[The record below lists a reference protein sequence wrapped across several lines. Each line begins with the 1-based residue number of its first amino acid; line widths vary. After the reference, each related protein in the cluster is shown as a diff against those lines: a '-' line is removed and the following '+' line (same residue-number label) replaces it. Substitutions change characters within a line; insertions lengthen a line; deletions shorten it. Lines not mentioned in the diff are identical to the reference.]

1 MMKSAEAWKILFQRA
16 HIKEHYYEKIAS
28 KASVGLD
35 KITVD
40 NFESDIDNNVEIIY
54 RKAHNKTYNFTRY
67 KQLLFLK
74 GAKKP
79 PRSVSVPTV
88 RDKLTLSVL
97 NELIVSVYGDDCKT
111 RLPQLIIN
119 EIFSEVDHYEMF
131 IKLDIKS
138 FYASINQ
145 DKLVRKVKHRIR
157 KPEILHLIESAIQ
170 TESLLIP
177 IKEIKKKE
185 ARTLGIP
192 EGLPISNALANIYLF
207 DLDEK
212 YRSNTNIKYWR
223 FVDDILILLN
233 KKDFSKIKK
242 DIADDIEKLKLS
254 FNDKAD
260 EGKITDGF
268 EYLGYRIS
276 SDLISVRKSSIL
288 KIEQSIQEL
297 FGAVKDDNLKYIEWK
312 LNNKIT
318 GFILDTNKYGWLFFY
333 SQITDLNLLFHLDDL
348 VQKFVVRY
356 KLTGKIKC
364 KKFVRAYHEM
374 RQALHETKYIPNF
387 DDYSIEQK
395 REILVAVY
403 GEEAYS
409 WNEKIVIQR
418 FNLIMSR
425 EIRDIERDI
434 ENFS

>member
-1 MMKSAEAWKILFQRA
+1 
-16 HIKEHYYEKIAS
+16 
-28 KASVGLD
+28 
-35 KITVD
+35 
-40 NFESDIDNNVEIIY
+40 
-54 RKAHNKTYNFTRY
+54 
-67 KQLLFLK
+67 
-74 GAKKP
+74 
-79 PRSVSVPTV
+79 
-88 RDKLTLSVL
+88 
-97 NELIVSVYGDDCKT
+97 
-111 RLPQLIIN
+111 
-119 EIFSEVDHYEMF
+119 MF

-242 DIADDIEKLKLS
+242 DIVDDIEKLKLS

>member
-1 MMKSAEAWKILFQRA
+1 MKATEAWKILFQRD
-16 HIKEHYYEKIAS
+16 HIKEHFYEKIAS

-74 GAKKP
+74 GAKKT

-97 NELIVSVYGDDCKT
+97 NELIVNVYGEDCKT

-119 EIFSEVDHYEMF
+119 EIFSELNNYEMF

-145 DKLVRKVKHRIR
+145 GILVRKIKQRIR
-157 KPEILHLIESAIQ
+157 KLEILYLIESAIQ
-170 TESLLIP
+170 TESLPIP
-177 IKEIKKKE
+177 VKEIKKKE
-185 ARTLGIP
+185 AITQGIP
-192 EGLPISNALANIYLF
+192 EGIPISNALANIYLF

-212 YRSNTNIKYWR
+212 YRSKTSIKYWR
-223 FVDDILILLN
+223 FVDDVLILLN
-233 KKDFSKIKK
+233 KNDFSKIKK
-242 DIADDIEKLKLS
+242 DIASDINKLKLS
-254 FNDKAD
+254 FNDKVD
-260 EGKITDGF
+260 EGNITDGF

-276 SDLISVRKSSIL
+276 SDLVSVRKSSIL
-288 KIEQSIQEL
+288 KIEQSLQEL
-297 FGAVKDDNLKYIEWK
+297 FSATKDSNIKYIEWK

-318 GFILDTNKYGWLFFY
+318 GFILDANKYGWLFFY

-348 VQKFVVRY
+348 VQKFIVRY
-356 KLTGKIKC
+356 NLNGKIRC

-387 DDYSIEQK
+387 DDYSIEEK

-403 GEEAYS
+403 GDEAFL
-409 WNEKIVIQR
+409 WNEKIVNQR
-418 FNLIMSR
+418 FNMIMSR

>member
-1 MMKSAEAWKILFQRA
+1 MMKAAEAWKILVQRA

-170 TESLLIP
+170 TESLLMP

-356 KLTGKIKC
+356 KLTGKIRC

>member
-1 MMKSAEAWKILFQRA
+1 MKAAEAWKILFQRD
-16 HIKEHYYEKIAS
+16 HIKEHFYEKIAS

-40 NFESDIDNNVEIIY
+40 NFESNIDNNVEIIY

-97 NELIVSVYGDDCKT
+97 NELIVSVYRDDCKT

-145 DKLVRKVKHRIR
+145 GVLVRKIKQRIR

-170 TESLLIP
+170 TESLFIP
-177 IKEIKKKE
+177 VKEIKKKE

-242 DIADDIEKLKLS
+242 DITDDIENLKLS

-348 VQKFVVRY
+348 VQKFIVRY

-387 DDYSIEQK
+387 DYYSIEQK

-409 WNEKIVIQR
+409 WNEKIVNQR

>member
-1 MMKSAEAWKILFQRA
+1 MKAAEAWKILFQRD
-16 HIKEHYYEKIAS
+16 HIKEHFYEKIAS

-40 NFESDIDNNVEIIY
+40 NFESNIDNNVEIIY

-97 NELIVSVYGDDCKT
+97 NELIVSVYRDDCKT

-145 DKLVRKVKHRIR
+145 GVLVRKIKQRIR

-170 TESLLIP
+170 TESLFIP
-177 IKEIKKKE
+177 VKEIKKKE

-212 YRSNTNIKYWR
+212 YRSNINIKYWR

-242 DIADDIEKLKLS
+242 DITDDIENLKLS

-348 VQKFVVRY
+348 VQKFIVRY

-387 DDYSIEQK
+387 DYYSIEQK

-409 WNEKIVIQR
+409 WNEKIVNQR

>member
-1 MMKSAEAWKILFQRA
+1 MENTFPKRSYKRA
-16 HIKEHYYEKIAS
+16 FLRKNCF
-28 KASVGLD
+28 

-40 NFESDIDNNVEIIY
+40 NFESDIDNNVDIIY

-97 NELIVSVYGDDCKT
+97 NELILSVYGDDCKT

-145 DKLVRKVKHRIR
+145 GVLVRKIKQRIR

-177 IKEIKKKE
+177 VKEIKKKE

-212 YRSNTNIKYWR
+212 YRSNINIKYWR

-242 DIADDIEKLKLS
+242 DITDDIEKLKLS

-276 SDLISVRKSSIL
+276 SDLVSVRKSSIL

-297 FGAVKDDNLKYIEWK
+297 FGAVKDDNVKYIEWK

-348 VQKFVVRY
+348 VQKFIVRY
-356 KLTGKIKC
+356 KLTEKIKC

-387 DDYSIEQK
+387 DYYSIEQK

-409 WNEKIVIQR
+409 WNEKIVNQR

>member
-1 MMKSAEAWKILFQRA
+1 MMKAAEAWKILVQRA

-170 TESLLIP
+170 TESLLMP

-356 KLTGKIKC
+356 KLTGKIRC

-409 WNEKIVIQR
+409 WNEKIVNQR

>member
-1 MMKSAEAWKILFQRA
+1 MKAAEAWKILFQRD
-16 HIKEHYYEKIAS
+16 HIKEHFYEKIAS
-28 KASVGLD
+28 KSSVGLD

-40 NFESDIDNNVEIIY
+40 NFESDIDNNVDIIY

-145 DKLVRKVKHRIR
+145 GVLVRKIKQRIR

-177 IKEIKKKE
+177 VKEIKKKE

-212 YRSNTNIKYWR
+212 YRSNINIKYWR

-242 DIADDIEKLKLS
+242 DITDDIEKLKLS

-276 SDLISVRKSSIL
+276 SDLVSVRKSSIL

-297 FGAVKDDNLKYIEWK
+297 FGAVKDDNVKYIEWK

-348 VQKFVVRY
+348 VQKFIVRY
-356 KLTGKIKC
+356 KLTEKIKC

-387 DDYSIEQK
+387 DYYSIEQK

-409 WNEKIVIQR
+409 WNEKIVNQR